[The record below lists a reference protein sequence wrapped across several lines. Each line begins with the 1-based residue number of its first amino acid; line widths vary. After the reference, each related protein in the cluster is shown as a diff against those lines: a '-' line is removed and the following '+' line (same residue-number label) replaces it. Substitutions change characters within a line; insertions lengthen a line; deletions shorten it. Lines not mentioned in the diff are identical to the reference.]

1 MSALLTKSEI
11 ADGYDKIAEVLAMSP
26 KFYRLCA
33 SLIAPKTTSGGGV
46 LDIGC
51 GQGLQLAEIHRLC
64 PNAILHGM
72 DISPKLV
79 DLARQHVPS
88 GHFQTGDADN
98 LAYAD
103 AQFDVVVMTEVLEHL
118 ADPVLALTQIKRV
131 LKPGGWLLMTVPN
144 RDWLRYEWYLGNRK
158 AYQPVDDK
166 WYRVAE
172 VRGYLDQAGFEVRR
186 ITGAENFYFG
196 GGLPRLLEKLA
207 LSIFPRL
214 QRKMKRAIYLSQKL
228 Q

>member
-1 MSALLTKSEI
+1 MTALPTKSEI
-11 ADGYDKIAEVLAMSP
+11 ADGYDKIADVLAMSP

-33 SLIAPKTTSGGGV
+33 SLIAPKIAPGGGV

-51 GQGLQLAEIHRLC
+51 GQGLQLAEIRKLC
-64 PNAILHGM
+64 SEARLHGM

-79 DLARQHVPS
+79 DLARNNVPD
-88 GHFQTGDADN
+88 GYFQTGDADN

-118 ADPVLALTQIKRV
+118 AEPARALAQIKRV
-131 LKPGGWLLMTVPN
+131 LKLGGWLLMTVPN
-144 RDWLRYEWYLGNRK
+144 RDWLRFDWYLGNRK
-158 AYQPVDDK
+158 VYQPVDDK

-172 VRGYLDQAGFEVRR
+172 VSAYLNQAGFEIRR
-186 ITGAENFYFG
+186 ITGAENLYFG
-196 GGLPRLLEKLA
+196 GGLPRLFEKLA
-207 LSIFPRL
+207 LKIAPRL
-214 QRKMKRAIYLSQKL
+214 QRKMKRAVYLSQKL